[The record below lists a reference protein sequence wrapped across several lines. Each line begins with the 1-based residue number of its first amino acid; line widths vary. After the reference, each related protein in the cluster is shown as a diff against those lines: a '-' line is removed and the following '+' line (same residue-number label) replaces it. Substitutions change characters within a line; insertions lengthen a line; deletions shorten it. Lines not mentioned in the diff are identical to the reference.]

1 MEKDLISIVIP
12 VRNGEK
18 TLEGCVRSAAAQTY
32 GNTEILIMENGSED
46 GTSAVCEKLAAE
58 YGNVSVFHLDT
69 NGVSAARNAGLEQV
83 RGEYV
88 TFLDADDRLSPRFLE
103 FLFNCLTEEHADI
116 AGCSLIL
123 QSSPPGEL
131 FEKSTDSGIRK
142 IYSGEEYI
150 KEAFLNGNVRVCT
163 KLFRTSLISEQR
175 FPEDLTIGEDLV
187 FFLRVLDKDTRI
199 ITIDNV
205 LYWYYYNRES
215 AMNRPYV
222 PAYQDQIRCWNQA
235 EELLCDKFPSV
246 MAEPGAEAKLKR
258 IQCVAALLVA
268 VKLGKLDRNERKKY
282 REEFEEVRERIRELT
297 DNGQELFD
305 MKRGQKLRV
314 FLLLHFERLFIL
326 SCRMKNTYD

>member
-32 GNTEILIMENGSED
+32 GNTEILIMENGSTDRTEK
-46 GTSAVCEKLAAE
+46 VCEKLAAQF
-58 YGNVSVFHLDT
+58 GNVTVCHLDT
-69 NGVSAARNAGLEQV
+69 TGVSAARNAGLDRAQ
-83 RGEYV
+83 GEFI
-88 TFLDADDRLSPRFLE
+88 TFLDADDRISPRFLE
-103 FLFNCLTEEHADI
+103 LLYGCLTEEHADI

-123 QSSPPGEL
+123 QSTPPGEI

-163 KLFRTSLISEQR
+163 KLFRTALIGRQR

-187 FFLRVLDKDTRI
+187 FFLRVLENDTRV

-205 LYWYYYNRES
+205 LYWYYYNQES

-222 PAYQDQIRCWNQA
+222 PAYQDQIRCWMQA
-235 EELLCDKFPSV
+235 EELLSEKFPSV
-246 MAEPGAEAKLKR
+246 IAEPDAEAKLKR

-268 VKLGKLDRNERKKY
+268 VKLGKLNKSERKKY
-282 REEFEEVRERIRELT
+282 RGEFESVRERIRELT
-297 DNGQELFD
+297 GNGEELFD
-305 MKRGQKLRV
+305 LTGGQKLRI
-314 FLLLHFERLFIL
+314 FLLLHFELLFVL
-326 SCRMKNTYD
+326 SCRLH